1 MSGSRIPAA
10 WLLVVCGTFCPA
22 ASSFTFIEPRPKIQQ
37 RISLAPSSSSSAAC
51 FPRLYQGKSDS
62 DEHKA
67 EINKKGSG
75 SQRRPQQQQR
85 TSFLTDR
92 IQNADPLEIRL
103 DATLASVYVL
113 CRFLIFDLTTGAK
126 DHPGWEFKDV
136 LWLLQTFSSAIL
148 LATLWTGAGLL
159 TRIFEGGNSYEVRV
173 WNIIATVVV
182 AAPIW
187 LLMEIQFGWPPA
199 GLLFAEGTDDLVTL
213 VSTGSVGL
221 CSVML
226 LGKYFTS
233 GWR

>member
-1 MSGSRIPAA
+1 
-10 WLLVVCGTFCPA
+10 
-22 ASSFTFIEPRPKIQQ
+22 
-37 RISLAPSSSSSAAC
+37 
-51 FPRLYQGKSDS
+51 
-62 DEHKA
+62 
-67 EINKKGSG
+67 
-75 SQRRPQQQQR
+75 
-85 TSFLTDR
+85 
-92 IQNADPLEIRL
+92 
-103 DATLASVYVL
+103 
-113 CRFLIFDLTTGAK
+113 
-126 DHPGWEFKDV
+126 
-136 LWLLQTFSSAIL
+136 
-148 LATLWTGAGLL
+148 LWTGAGLL